1 MPQDGELAGPAAGG
15 AGSLGTGATVALRAL
30 LAAAGLL
37 GIPLGPLAL
46 GTLALLGGA
55 AFPGGLLLALRG
67 GSLLGPGFFT

>member
-15 AGSLGTGATVALRAL
+15 AGSPPG
-30 LAAAGLL
+30 AAGLL